1 MTITVRANQKPWLTG
16 EVYRLLKA
24 RNAAFRAGDEEG
36 LRTARAN
43 LSRGIREANR
53 QYSRRIAHRFS
64 DSRDTR
70 SLWQGIQTITDYK
83 PPPQTCDSTIPLL
96 NELNAFF
103 ARFEAQ
109 NSTTAQKTPPPPGDQ
124 MMTLSPHS
132 VRRSLSRINA
142 RKAPGPD
149 NIPGRVLRHCAVELT
164 DVFTDI
170 FNISLSQAVVPT
182 CFKATTI
189 IPVPKKSS
197 PSCFNDYRPVALT
210 PILMKCFERLV
221 MQHIKSVLPPS
232 LDPFQFA
239 YRSNRSTD
247 DAIATALHPALTHLD
262 KTDTY
267 VRLLFIDFSS
277 AFNTIIP
284 QQLIHKLVQLGLNT
298 SLCNWLLDF
307 LTGRPQA
314 VRVGSNTSSTIT
326 LNTGAPQGCVLS
338 PLLFTLLTH
347 DCTPSHNSNRFIK
360 FADDTTVVGLI
371 SNRDETNYRSEVS
384 RLAGW
389 CSDNNLNVEKM
400 KEIVVDFRRVHSLHA
415 PLTING
421 ATVERVS
428 STKFLGVHIT
438 EDLSWTNNTAALA
451 KKAQQRLYFLRKLR
465 RARAPAP
472 IMCTFYRGTIESIL
486 TSCITVW
493 YGACNASCRKSLQRI
508 VRAAEKIVGVSLPS
522 LQDIYNT
529 RLTRKALSIAGDPT
543 RHTASSVCYHQGG
556 DWGVSKP
563 GQTDWKTASSTRLS
577 GSWTPSRPCPP
588 SPLLPH
594 ESLNS
599 DPHPTPPPP
608 PTRTH
613 TLTLT
618 LTLRQAPVT
627 CTALDWPHS
636 TTSSDSLN
644 KKDCSLSL

>member
-1 MTITVRANQKPWLTG
+1 MTG
-16 EVYRLLKA
+16 EVYRLLET
-24 RNAAFRAGDEEG
+24 RNTAFRAGDEVG

-43 LSRGIREANR
+43 LSRGIREAKR

-64 DSRDTR
+64 NSRDTR
-70 SLWQGIQTITDYK
+70 SL
-83 PPPQTCDSTIPLL
+83 
-96 NELNAFF
+96 
-103 ARFEAQ
+103 
-109 NSTTAQKTPPPPGDQ
+109 TPPPPGDQ
-124 MMTLSPHS
+124 VMTLTPDS
-132 VRRSLSRINA
+132 VRRSFSRINA

-149 NIPGRVLRHCAVELT
+149 NIPGRLLRDCAAELT

-182 CFKATTI
+182 CIKATTI
-189 IPVPKKSS
+189 IPVPKKPS
-197 PSCFNDYRPVALT
+197 PSCFNDYRPVTLT
-210 PILMKCFERLV
+210 PILMKCFEQLV
-221 MQHIKSVLPPS
+221 MHHIKSAPPP

-239 YRSNRSTD
+239 YRSNCSTD
-247 DAIATALHPALTHLD
+247 DAITTAIHSALTHLD
-262 KTDTY
+262 KKDSY
-267 VRLLFIDFSS
+267 VRMLFIDFSS

-284 QQLIHKLVQLGLNT
+284 QQLIHKLVELGLNT

-347 DCTPSHNSNRFIK
+347 DCTPSHNSNLFIK

-389 CSDNNLNVEKM
+389 CSDNNLSLNVEKT
-400 KEIVVDFRRVHSLHA
+400 KEIVVDFRRVHTQHA

-428 STKFLGVHIT
+428 STKFLSVHIT
-438 EDLSWTNNTAALA
+438 EDLSWTDNTAALA

-493 YGACNASCRKSLQRI
+493 YGACNASCRKTLQGI
-508 VRAAEKIVGVSLPS
+508 VRAAEKIIGVSLPS
-522 LQDIYNT
+522 LQKIYGI
-529 RLTRKALSIAGDPT
+529 RLTRKVPPAGNFWNDILRSAGRCDVMVKCVIDGKTCKFSI
-543 RHTASSVCYHQGG
+543 
-556 DWGVSKP
+556 
-563 GQTDWKTASSTRLS
+563 
-577 GSWTPSRPCPP
+577 
-588 SPLLPH
+588 
-594 ESLNS
+594 
-599 DPHPTPPPP
+599 
-608 PTRTH
+608 
-613 TLTLT
+613 
-618 LTLRQAPVT
+618 
-627 CTALDWPHS
+627 
-636 TTSSDSLN
+636 
-644 KKDCSLSL
+644 